1 MKKILDVAYI
11 LYRRIKAVVSYG
23 IYILYAIRYPIQL
36 NKVVFASTEGMG
48 GYGDNPKAIAEEL
61 HRECPEL
68 ELVWLVK
75 DERKTFPA
83 YIRRASF
90 SLLSRA
96 YELSTASV
104 WVDCHRKPYGTR
116 KRKGQY
122 YIQTWHG
129 PIGFKPAGALRGK
142 FLPKM
147 AEIVSRADSR
157 LIDCFVTNSAWSTD
171 IAIRSFFYGGD
182 IFAAGS
188 PRCDVMFREKNRWRR
203 EIRQIYHIPQ
213 QAKLMLYAPTFRSGS
228 QTRSRSVEAEE
239 ASLDFTKII
248 AALEQKTG
256 EVWYIAL
263 RLHPQVAAHREAY
276 PVQGQAGDRLVDV
289 SQYDDMY
296 ELLAAADAMLS
307 DYSTVA
313 FDASYIEMPVFLYAD
328 DLEEYQRDRGALL
341 WDMHSLPFPFAE
353 TEQELLKN
361 IREFNR
367 DKYLQ
372 ELHQLFDEVRL
383 NEDGHASERVVR
395 RIRER
400 GGKA

>member
-1 MKKILDVAYI
+1 M
-11 LYRRIKAVVSYG
+11 SYG
-23 IYILYAIRYPIQL
+23 IYILYSIRYPIQK

-61 HRECPEL
+61 HRERPDL

-75 DERKTFPA
+75 DERKSFPS

-90 SLLSRA
+90 SLLSRG
-96 YELSTASV
+96 YELSTAKV

-116 KRKGQY
+116 KRRGQY
-122 YIQTWHG
+122 YVQTWHG

-147 AEIVSRADSR
+147 AEIVSRADSG

-171 IAIRSFFYGGD
+171 IAIRSFFYDGTICED
-182 IFAAGS
+182 GS
-188 PRCDVMFREKNRWRR
+188 PRCDVMFRERDRWRQ
-203 EIRQIYHIPQ
+203 EIRQFYRIPQ
-213 QAKLMLYAPTFRSGS
+213 QAKLMIYAPTFRSGS
-228 QTRSRSVEAEE
+228 QTRSRIVEAEE
-239 ASLDFTKII
+239 ASLDFAKII

-256 EVWYIAL
+256 EQWYIAL

-276 PVQGQAGDRLVDV
+276 PVQGQAGNRLIDV

-328 DLEEYQRDRGALL
+328 DLDEYQRDRGALL
-341 WDMHSLPFPFAE
+341 WDMRRLPFPFAE
-353 TEQELLKN
+353 TEQELVRN
-361 IREFNR
+361 IQVFDRER
-367 DKYLQ
+367 YLV
-372 ELHQLFDEVRL
+372 ELHRLFDEVKL
-383 NEDGHASERVVR
+383 KEDGHASERVAE
-395 RIRER
+395 RILRWQEQ
-400 GGKA
+400 GGRQ